1 MSEVSPRIKTPSNM
15 KPINVIIG
23 CLLAATLLTGCVD
36 DVNIENYGET
46 RKLVLYCRLCPQ
58 MDSTYILLSH
68 SQLIYGQDNTDSPNI
83 TDGTVELSADG
94 SHWIRATYDSL
105 RQRYLITREEF
116 PVVEGGTYHIRAS
129 YPGFEDVSSTCT
141 VPLSHDVGFRF
152 DTVATD
158 GDLHWGE
165 PYYWPHK
172 DVYAEWRDVAGE
184 ENAYAI
190 GHRYLLPIHVM
201 YDDGEDTFYEWRF
214 DLDWM
219 TDDNTDCLYISDKGR
234 DGQVIRILH
243 DVDLYNEYEGEG
255 WKDDDEGQRFLFFL
269 DRNCYQYEMTLP
281 NDDFGMLTFLFL
293 EPEHTYTNIKN
304 GFGLFGAFSML
315 EIP

>member
-1 MSEVSPRIKTPSNM
+1 M
-15 KPINVIIG
+15 KKNI
-23 CLLAATLLTGCVD
+23 LAFGILVAMALTGCVD
-36 DVNIENYGET
+36 NVDVENYGET

-68 SQLIYGQDNTDSPNI
+68 SQLIYGQDNSDTPNI
-83 TDGTVELSADG
+83 SDGTVELSADG
-94 SHWIRATYDSL
+94 SHWVRATYDPR
-105 RQRYLITREEF
+105 RQRYIVTREEF

-129 YPGFEDVSSTCT
+129 YPGFQDVSSTCT

-165 PYYWPHK
+165 PYFWPHK

-190 GHRYLLPIHVM
+190 GYKRLSPIHVWS
-201 YDDGEDTFYEWRF
+201 DEGEDVFYEWSF
-214 DLDWM
+214 DIDLL
-219 TDDNTDCLYISDKGR
+219 TEGNTDYWYVSDKDR
-234 DGQVIRILH
+234 DGQVMRFIH
-243 DVDLYNEYEGEG
+243 DVDLYEYEGDG
-255 WKDDDEGQRFLFFL
+255 WFPQNEQRYLLFL
-269 DRNCYQYEMTLP
+269 DRNCYQYEITLP
-281 NDDFGMLTFLFL
+281 SEDFGMLNFLLL
-293 EPEHTYTNIKN
+293 EPEHTFTNIEN

-315 EIP
+315 PVP

>member
-1 MSEVSPRIKTPSNM
+1 M
-15 KPINVIIG
+15 KKNI
-23 CLLAATLLTGCVD
+23 LAFGILVAMALTGCVD
-36 DVNIENYGET
+36 NVDVENYGET

-68 SQLIYGQDNTDSPNI
+68 SQLIYGQDNSDTPNI
-83 TDGTVELSADG
+83 SDGTVELSADG
-94 SHWIRATYDSL
+94 SHWVRATYDPR
-105 RQRYLITREEF
+105 RQRYIVTREEF

-129 YPGFEDVSSTCT
+129 YPGFQDVSSTCT

-165 PYYWPHK
+165 PYFWPHK

-190 GHRYLLPIHVM
+190 GYKRLSPIHVGS
-201 YDDGEDTFYEWRF
+201 DEGEDVFYEWSF
-214 DLDWM
+214 DIDLL
-219 TDDNTDCLYISDKGR
+219 TEGNTDYWYVSDKDR
-234 DGQVIRILH
+234 DGQVMRFIH
-243 DVDLYNEYEGEG
+243 DVDLYEYEGDG
-255 WKDDDEGQRFLFFL
+255 WFPQNEQRYLLFL
-269 DRNCYQYEMTLP
+269 DRNCYQYEITLP
-281 NDDFGMLTFLFL
+281 SEDFGMLNFLLL
-293 EPEHTYTNIKN
+293 EPEHTFTNIEN

-315 EIP
+315 PVP

>member
-1 MSEVSPRIKTPSNM
+1 M
-15 KPINVIIG
+15 
-23 CLLAATLLTGCVD
+23 AFTGCVD
-36 DVNIENYGET
+36 NVDVEGYGET

-68 SQLIYGQDNTDSPNI
+68 SQLIFGQDNTDTPNI
-83 TDGTVELSADG
+83 SDGTVELSADG
-94 SHWIRATYDSL
+94 THWVRATYDL
-105 RQRYLITREEF
+105 QRQRYLITRAEF

-129 YPGFEDVSSTCT
+129 YPGFEDVFSTCT

-158 GDLHWGE
+158 GDVHWGE

-190 GHRYLLPIHVM
+190 GYKRLSPLHIY
-201 YDDGEDTFYEWRF
+201 YDDGEEDVFYEWRF
-214 DLDWM
+214 DLDWL
-219 TDDNTDCLYISDKGR
+219 TEGNTDYLYVSDKGR
-234 DGQVIRILH
+234 DGQLMRFVH
-243 DVDLYNEYEGEG
+243 DVDLYNQYE
-255 WKDDDEGQRFLFFL
+255 DDDGKAEEGQRYLFFL
-269 DRNCYQYEMTLP
+269 DRNCYQYEITLP
-281 NDDFGMLTFLFL
+281 NDDFGMLSFLFL
-293 EPEHTYTNIKN
+293 EPEHTYTNIQN